1 MARRRQR
8 PLFRSPLYPISDTW
22 VTGPGVTC
30 SILRFRLMASW
41 SLNEVPERGPVLLPG
56 LLVPELPYSVFPHF
70 LQRAAGLQSLSD
82 VPETWRSRPIPP
94 WRGIPCQIGSVFMR
108 CLNQDAADN
117 PFLFRLLVLLPERDP
132 PGPRPEHVLLGTEFL
147 LHYGLQ
153 EVLDYSSIQYLEDP
167 SGGQRSIDPSILCG
181 FLEKL

>member
-1 MARRRQR
+1 
-8 PLFRSPLYPISDTW
+8 
-22 VTGPGVTC
+22 
-30 SILRFRLMASW
+30 
-41 SLNEVPERGPVLLPG
+41 
-56 LLVPELPYSVFPHF
+56 
-70 LQRAAGLQSLSD
+70 
-82 VPETWRSRPIPP
+82 
-94 WRGIPCQIGSVFMR
+94 MR